1 MSAIITVDGSL
12 LGSNFE
18 MMPRKTGASALIA
31 HSDRRGARDP
41 VDFSVTSWTMPDMS
55 SALIRLGRLME
66 LQGIAPSPRAG
77 AAAETVTKRKSK
89 GASGGGGATATA
101 AETGTP
107 PQGFGARRIGGQTV
121 LQIAA
126 GDLGEVF
133 DPADFKSEWT
143 PGEVERVVQALPG
156 LQLPF
161 DPANVAASIESLDQ
175 LVFEAR
181 ATARRTQRRLWSTP
195 TSLRAMEGFRCGVM

>member
-1 MSAIITVDGSL
+1 MS
-12 LGSNFE
+12 
-18 MMPRKTGASALIA
+18 
-31 HSDRRGARDP
+31 
-41 VDFSVTSWTMPDMS
+41 DMS

-77 AAAETVTKRKSK
+77 AAAETVSKRKSK

-101 AETGTP
+101 AETEIP
-107 PQGFGARRIGGQTV
+107 PQGFGARRISGQTV
-121 LQIAA
+121 LQITA

-143 PGEVERVVQALPG
+143 PGEVERVMQALPG

-161 DPANVAASIESLDQ
+161 DPANVAASIGALDQ
-175 LVFEAR
+175 LAFEAR
-181 ATARRTQRRLWSTP
+181 AKDSTP
-195 TSLRAMEGFRCGVM
+195 ALVDADVAQGNGGFALWGDVTNRLTRLIIICGPSLSSWALRIGSAQCTLGRHAM